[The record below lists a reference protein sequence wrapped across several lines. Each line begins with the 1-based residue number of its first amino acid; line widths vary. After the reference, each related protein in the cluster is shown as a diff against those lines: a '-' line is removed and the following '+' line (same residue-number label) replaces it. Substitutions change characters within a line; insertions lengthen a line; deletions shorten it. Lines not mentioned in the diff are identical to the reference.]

1 MCFFSAILIGNTSAY
16 HVAATTT
23 VSGRT
28 VLDVKNGASTVG
40 RFGAY
45 DIGGG
50 ITTGQLDLSTTAG
63 ASMSLTPARLSFG
76 GVYWE
81 KSGSNMKSTATVEVG
96 ALKHTYLEV
105 GLTTAV
111 DVKDVNLRGYSGGTQ
126 NWRIDY
132 TNGRYYVQ
140 GNAVLNTR
148 YGSTPTD
155 VATLVACLQHHG
167 LCP

>member
-1 MCFFSAILIGNTSAY
+1 
-16 HVAATTT
+16 
-23 VSGRT
+23 
-28 VLDVKNGASTVG
+28 
-40 RFGAY
+40 
-45 DIGGG
+45 
-50 ITTGQLDLSTTAG
+50 
-63 ASMSLTPARLSFG
+63 MSLTPARLSFD